1 MKQMHSILKCR
12 LERHFK
18 DLNAIPEEWRDFIEA
33 VNNTYWQFD
42 KNQNKLEHLLD
53 LTSQELRQAN
63 TDLEV
68 FFQAYPLLFLRLDND
83 GTILDQKGEL
93 AADFDIPPEN
103 LPGKRIYD
111 LPFDK
116 ADNKFLEA
124 VHHVRET
131 RSMVTIECSIK
142 VQEQKKYYEAR
153 LLPLQGNKLIAI
165 IRNITERKQTEKKIY
180 DLQRYNRGLI
190 ETSLDPLVTFDQQGI
205 IMDVNEATIR
215 ATGRS
220 HEELTGT
227 PFADYFT
234 DPEKAYKGA
243 MLVFET
249 GEVRDYE
256 LVMKADNGKEIFVS
270 YNASLYRD
278 QAGLVIGAFAA
289 ARDITSL
296 KRSEK
301 ELRRERDKVKK
312 SIRKKISLLNER
324 AELIAQLE
332 KANIQLREL
341 DRMKSAF
348 LANMSHELRT
358 PMNSIIGYTDLLADR
373 IDGPVNEEQEKSLK
387 KIAANSKHLLQLI
400 NSILNISKI
409 ESDKLVLNP
418 GELNLKR
425 LVESV
430 LPIFE
435 PQIKKKG
442 LTLIDHIDSDLPLL
456 YGDEEALK
464 QILINLLSNA
474 VKFTAKG
481 GITISAGLSDQGI
494 KPGERPISAEVCVED
509 TGIGIKEEDLNTIFD
524 KFVQVDPSTIRQ
536 YEGTG
541 LGLSIA
547 KGLVAA
553 YKGMIWVTSRYGEGS
568 KFYFTIPLYKTA

>member
-42 KNQNKLEHLLD
+42 KNQNKLERSLD

-63 TDLEV
+63 AELDV
-68 FFQAYPLLFLRLDND
+68 FFQAYPLLFLRLDNE

-93 AADFDIPPEN
+93 ATDFDIPPEN

-116 ADNKFLEA
+116 ADNKFLKA

-256 LVMKADNGKEIFVS
+256 LVMKAGNGKETFVS

-373 IDGPVNEEQEKSLK
+373 IDGPINEEQEKSLQ

-400 NSILNISKI
+400 NSILNIAKI
-409 ESDKLVLNP
+409 ESDKMVLTP

-425 LVESV
+425 LVGSV
-430 LPIFE
+430 VPIFE

-442 LTLIDHIDSDLPLL
+442 LTLIDRIDPDLPLL

-547 KGLVAA
+547 KGLVSA
-553 YKGMIWVTSRYGEGS
+553 YKGMIWVTSTYGEGS

>member
-1 MKQMHSILKCR
+1 MKQMHNILKCR

-42 KNQNKLEHLLD
+42 KKQNKLERSLD

-63 TDLEV
+63 AELDV
-68 FFQAYPLLFLRLDND
+68 FFQAYPLLFLRLDNE
-83 GTILDQKGEL
+83 GTILDWKGEL
-93 AADFDIPPEN
+93 ATDFDMPPEN

-111 LPFDK
+111 LPFDE
-116 ADNKFLEA
+116 ADNKFLKA
-124 VHHVRET
+124 IHHVRET
-131 RSMVTIECSIK
+131 RSMVIIECSIK

-165 IRNITERKQTEKKIY
+165 IRNITGRKQTEKKIY

-190 ETSLDPLVTFDQQGI
+190 ETSLDPLVTFDQHGI

-220 HEELTGT
+220 RKELTGT

-234 DPEKAYKGA
+234 DPEKAHKGA
-243 MLVFET
+243 MLVFEI

-256 LVMKADNGKEIFVS
+256 LVMKAGNGKETFVS

-278 QAGLVIGAFAA
+278 QAGMVIGAFAA

-373 IDGPVNEEQEKSLK
+373 IDGPINEEQEKSLQ

-400 NSILNISKI
+400 NSILNIAKI
-409 ESDKLVLNP
+409 ESDKMVLTP

-425 LVESV
+425 LVGSV
-430 LPIFE
+430 VPIFE

-442 LTLIDHIDSDLPLL
+442 LTLIDRIDPDLPLL

-481 GITISAGLSDQGI
+481 EITISAGLSDQGI

-547 KGLVAA
+547 KGLVSA
-553 YKGMIWVTSRYGEGS
+553 YKGMIWVTSRYGKGS

>member
-1 MKQMHSILKCR
+1 MHSILKCR

-142 VQEQKKYYEAR
+142 VQEQKKHYEAR

-256 LVMKADNGKEIFVS
+256 LVMKAGNGKETFVS

-568 KFYFTIPLYKTA
+568 KFYFTIPLYKAA